1 MELDTCLINL
11 ASNYYI
17 NNYQNLI
24 RGIESKDKKVNFYL
38 LVFFL
43 FFLIEA
49 EIDRIQ
55 KVQLSGT

>member
-38 LVFFL
+38 LVFL
-43 FFLIEA
+43 FFVFFN
-49 EIDRIQ
+49 R
-55 KVQLSGT
+55 SWNR